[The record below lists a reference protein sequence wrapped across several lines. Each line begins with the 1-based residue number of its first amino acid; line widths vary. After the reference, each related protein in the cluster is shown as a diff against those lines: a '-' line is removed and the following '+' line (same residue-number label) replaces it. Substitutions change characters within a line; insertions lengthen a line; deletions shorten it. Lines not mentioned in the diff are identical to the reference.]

1 MGVKYSQLP
10 DAASVAANDQI
21 AMLDVSGNILTK
33 IPVNHAYG
41 TTAFGLGDSTHYGH
55 TKLSDTYDVV
65 VGNASSGIG
74 ASQAALKAVY
84 DYAKAAPDAPLTV
97 VNGELCITYDDGTN
111 AE

>member
-10 DAASVAANDQI
+10 DASTIAADDKI

-33 IPVNHAYG
+33 INVDHAFASTACG
-41 TTAFGLGDSTHYGH
+41 IGNTTKFGHV
-55 TKLSDTYDVV
+55 KLSDTYDQI

-84 DYAKAAPDAPLTV
+84 DYAKEAPDAPLSV
-97 VNGELCITYDDGTN
+97 VDGKLCITYTT
-111 AE
+111 